1 MSTRKATPDI
11 MGDVLTA
18 TPETWN
24 GKELE
29 YPIEKIKVGN
39 RLRPLDDEKVAS
51 IADSIRQIG
60 LLNAIHLLP
69 DGSLVAGN
77 HRRAAGKLLGW
88 THIRS
93 RIVELSEVDAELAEI
108 DENLRRNSLT
118 VLEEAEHL
126 LRREELLEAKGSR
139 AKPGDNQHTTDDNG
153 GGATVAPPPVATTA
167 GIAKELGISERSA
180 QVRLQIA
187 RNLDGQV
194 KEWLRGTELAT
205 STTQLV
211 ELARQPAEKQRTIVD
226 LIIRGEA
233 ANVADAVRIIDPPP
247 APVKT
252 SYWSPE
258 QQAGGAT
265 VAPPTAG
272 PHYAAVW
279 ELESYVRDCVSA
291 KSLTAEQLRDA
302 VSARNRSV
310 LMMIE
315 SRIPDNYRRS
325 ELNQAANNVAAQ
337 MEAKAAG
344 TNYPPGDPHSHKHV
358 VMAGTDLDPWAVAA
372 LTPGSRQLRSE
383 ALARAITPWV
393 QEYRDTYG
401 RNWQDLALNG
411 NPAHTNSTF
420 WQDIGKEM
428 KRRTLTVDD
437 DTLKLAIKQAFAWL
451 LAEEPA
457 KTQPAAPM
465 FAALSGITAHKWE
478 GYADWTTDDDAE
490 YAALLPIWEQPA
502 GAFNSINE
510 SRRITRWRVAARL
523 ASERRDNLAFSL
535 QECARILVRAERY
548 AAAEAARP
556 AEATT
561 QAAVTAADEAFGITA
576 DTLEWTAGEP
586 QPYPL
591 GTILPIGHA
600 ATFEPARLDTQRT
613 EAEINATLR
622 PDVPVSQ
629 RDDYDGDE
637 WYTPAEYIEA
647 ARRVM
652 GSIDLDPASCAMAQ
666 TVVKADVYLTKTE
679 NGLSQ
684 RWIRQNIWL
693 NPPYS
698 NPSGW
703 IDKLLAEYDSKSPF
717 TQQAVV
723 LVNNATETTWFQ
735 SLLRRFPVCML
746 SRRIAF
752 WRHDQNGITSRQG
765 QAIFYLGP
773 NVGAFINEFETF
785 GPILR
790 RVE

>member
-11 MGDVLTA
+11 MGNVLAA

-29 YPIEKIKVGN
+29 YPIEKITVGS

-69 DGSLVAGN
+69 DGTLVAGN

-88 THIRS
+88 THIRA

-108 DENLRRNSLT
+108 DENLRRSNLT
-118 VLEEAEHL
+118 ILEEAEHL
-126 LRREELLEAKGSR
+126 LRREELLEAKGTR
-139 AKPGDNQHTTDDNG
+139 AKAGDNQHTTDDNG

-187 RNLDGQV
+187 RNLDSQA
-194 KEWLRGTELAT
+194 KDAIRTTELAS

-211 ELARQPAEKQRTIVD
+211 ELARQPAEKQRTIAD

-265 VAPPTAG
+265 VAPPPAE

-279 ELESYVRDCVSA
+279 KLEQAVDEYASKNGWPAEFLRRAAQNRGNDGNYML
-291 KSLTAEQLRDA
+291 LTARLDVE
-302 VSARNRSV
+302 
-310 LMMIE
+310 
-315 SRIPDNYRRS
+315 YRKS
-325 ELNQAANNVAAQ
+325 DLVQAINNVAARW
-337 MEAKAAG
+337 EARQKG
-344 TNYPPGDPHSHKHV
+344 TENLF
-358 VMAGTDLDPWAVAA
+358 GTDLDPWAVAA

-383 ALARAITPWV
+383 ALAKAITPWIL
-393 QEYRDTYG
+393 QYCDTYG
-401 RNWQDLALNG
+401 RTWQDLAKYG
-411 NPAHTNSTF
+411 NPSHRLSTF
-420 WQDIGKEM
+420 WNDIAKEFT
-428 KRRTLTVDD
+428 RRAVTVDD
-437 DTLKLAIKQAFAWL
+437 VTVKEAIKQAFAWL
-451 LAEEPA
+451 PQDAPKL
-457 KTQPAAPM
+457 KAAMP
-465 FAALSGITAHKWE
+465 GITAHTWE
-478 GYADWTTDDDAE
+478 GFDGWNDDDVAE
-490 YAALLPIWEQPA
+490 HVALAPIWQQDA
-502 GAFNSINE
+502 GAFNSIKE
-510 SRRITRWRVAARL
+510 CERITRWRVAARL
-523 ASERRDNLAFSL
+523 ACERQDNLAFSL
-535 QECARILVRAERY
+535 QETARHLMRAERY

-556 AEATT
+556 AAATA

-586 QPYPL
+586 KPYPPS
-591 GTILPIGHA
+591 TILPVGHA

-613 EAEINATLR
+613 EAEINAILN
-622 PDVPVSQ
+622 PVPVSQ

-684 RWIRQNIWL
+684 RWIRENVWL

-698 NPSGW
+698 NPAKW
-703 IDKLLAEYDSKSPF
+703 VEKVLAEYESSSPF
-717 TQQAVV
+717 TKQAVV
-723 LVNNATETTWFQ
+723 LVNNATETEWFQ
-735 SLLRRFPVCML
+735 SLLKRFPVCML

-752 WRHDQNGITSRQG
+752 WRHDQNGITARQG

-773 NVGAFINEFETF
+773 NVSAFINEFETF